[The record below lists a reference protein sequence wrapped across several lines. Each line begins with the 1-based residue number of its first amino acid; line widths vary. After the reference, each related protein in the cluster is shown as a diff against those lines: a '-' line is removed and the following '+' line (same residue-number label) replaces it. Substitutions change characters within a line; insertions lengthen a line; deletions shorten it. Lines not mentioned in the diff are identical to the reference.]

1 LQSQKY
7 EKNLAFENGHNGDM
21 CMSLAFVLIN
31 SNFGEEAELVRE
43 LEMFELVK
51 DVYTVFGLH
60 DIVVKLEAESP
71 DQLKELVTGKIKRM
85 SKVRST
91 STLFVID

>member
-1 LQSQKY
+1 
-7 EKNLAFENGHNGDM
+7 
-21 CMSLAFVLIN
+21 MSLAFVLIN
-31 SNFGEEAELVRE
+31 SNIGEEAELVRE

-51 DVYTVFGLH
+51 DVYIVFRLH
-60 DIVVKLEAESP
+60 DIVVRLEAEST
-71 DQLKELVTGKIKRM
+71 DKLKELVTGKIKRL